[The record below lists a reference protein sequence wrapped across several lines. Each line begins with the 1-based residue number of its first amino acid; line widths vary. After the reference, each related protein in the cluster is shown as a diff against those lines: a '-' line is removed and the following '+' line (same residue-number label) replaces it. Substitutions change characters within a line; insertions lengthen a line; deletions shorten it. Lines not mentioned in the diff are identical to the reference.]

1 MDGINCPTSIG
12 SWFELSVET
21 EADDHTDPTA
31 SPLLHFGAEV
41 RLERERLGISRHD
54 LAAKALCSYS
64 LVAKIEAG
72 DRVPPREFAEACD
85 RLFPHSGGRFVR
97 LWPLALR
104 YAFPPWFRA
113 YVELE
118 TKATA
123 VRFFS
128 LALLP
133 GLVQTEDYARAVLR
147 TGRTTG
153 LDDLVTARMARQ
165 RILTRER
172 PARLWLV
179 VAASALRAT
188 VGGPEVMRGQ
198 LNRLRE
204 LAEVP
209 TNRVQ
214 ILDDAKHHGFHSPFG
229 ILSFA
234 DGASDVV
241 HVDGF
246 PRGYLLAEE
255 GDVEQARDAYD
266 LLAAMAW
273 SPNDSP
279 DVIDSIMKDLS

>member
-1 MDGINCPTSIG
+1 MDNINCPMSIG
-12 SWFELSVET
+12 SWFEMSVEA
-21 EADDHTDPTA
+21 EADDHTDPAA

-41 RLERERLGISRHD
+41 RLERERLGISRHE
-54 LAAKALCSYS
+54 LADKAACSYS
-64 LVAKIEAG
+64 LVAKIECG

-97 LWPLALR
+97 LWPLAVR

-128 LALLP
+128 LSLLP

-147 TGRTTG
+147 TGRPAN

-165 RILTRER
+165 RILTREQ

-179 VAASALRAT
+179 VSATALRT
-188 VGGPEVMRGQ
+188 EVGGPGVMRGQ
-198 LNRLRE
+198 LKRLRE

-214 ILDDAKHHGFHSPFG
+214 ILDDKEHHGFHSPFG
-229 ILSFA
+229 LLSFA

-241 HVDGF
+241 HVDGY
-246 PRGYLLAEE
+246 PRGYLLAEQA
-255 GDVEQARDAYD
+255 DVARARDAYD
-266 LLAAMAW
+266 LLTAMAC
-273 SPNDSP
+273 SPHKSP
-279 DVIDSIMKDLS
+279 GLIDSIMRDL